1 MQRMLVSPSISESAR
16 PAIRTL
22 TVPYW
27 APMQLRDFGNTS
39 LRVSE
44 YGLGCARIGGVF
56 QGSASGFLD
65 LLSFAFDRGINFY
78 DTADMYSQGES
89 EALIG
94 KALRGRRDRVIIAS
108 KVGYRLGG
116 RRRLAAKLKP
126 LLRPLVQK
134 LKLKRD
140 KLPSA
145 SKGAISQDFSAAYL
159 RSAVEGSLR
168 RLRTDHLDVL
178 QLHSPPLEVIER
190 GEWLPTL
197 EELQRTGKVRY
208 YGIAVDTLEA
218 GLAALRYANISSL
231 QFRLSLLEPQAAEEL
246 FPRARE
252 QGVGTIARE
261 CLGNG
266 LLAKP
271 ADQVDLKA
279 NCSSVEEEER
289 RAMQLAELRG
299 AAAARGLTLLQTA
312 LAYPP
317 SVPGVGVTLLG
328 ARSVEQLRGLLSAAQ
343 R

>member
-1 MQRMLVSPSISESAR
+1 
-16 PAIRTL
+16 
-22 TVPYW
+22 
-27 APMQLRDFGNTS
+27 MQLRDFGNTS

-56 QGSASGFLD
+56 QGNASGFLD
-65 LLSFAFDRGINFY
+65 LLSLAFERGITFY

-89 EALIG
+89 ESLVG
-94 KALRGRRDRVIIAS
+94 KAFRGRRDRVVIAS

-134 LKLKRD
+134 LKLKRE
-140 KLPSA
+140 KLSSG
-145 SKGAISQDFSAAYL
+145 SKGSISQDFSPQYL
-159 RSAVEGSLR
+159 RAAVEGSLR

-178 QLHSPPLEVIER
+178 QLHSPPVEVIER
-190 GEWLPTL
+190 GEWLPAL
-197 EELQRTGKVRY
+197 EELQRTGKLRY

-218 GLAALRYANISSL
+218 GFAALRYASVSAL

-246 FPRARE
+246 FPLALK

-271 ADQVDLKA
+271 AEQIDLKA
-279 NCSSVEEEER
+279 NCSSAEEEGR
-289 RAMQLAELRG
+289 RALQLTELRS
-299 AAAARGLTLLQTA
+299 AAAAQGRSLLQTA

-317 SVPGVGVTLLG
+317 SIPSVGVTLLG